1 MNNDTVPSGR
11 LTTHVLD
18 TMSGKPAAGVR
29 ITLRR
34 LEGDQ
39 GDLILETITNADGRC
54 DAALLEGDNFMTGQY
69 ELIFQAGDY
78 FRKAGVSLDEPAF
91 LDEVPVRFGIS
102 DPASHIHVPLLISP
116 YAYSTYRGS

>member
-1 MNNDTVPSGR
+1 MNDDTEPSGR

-18 TMSGKPAAGVR
+18 TMSGKPAAGVC

-34 LEGDQ
+34 LEGGQ
-39 GDLILETITNADGRC
+39 GEVILETTTNADGRC
-54 DAALLEGDNFMTGQY
+54 DAALLEGDNFAPGQY
-69 ELIFQAGDY
+69 ELVFQAGDY

-102 DPASHIHVPLLISP
+102 DRDAHIHVPLLISP